1 VRKKTTDRTEQDN
14 KTKGENKTEKPSLI
28 RAAYYIRDD
37 QDTMLVKIIL
47 AVREQTGKRT
57 DKSELVREAIDD
69 LAKKYG
75 VKKT

>member
-14 KTKGENKTEKPSLI
+14 KTKGENETEKPSLI